1 MPNRK
6 PPISGILN
14 TSLCILLIFH
24 KTKVTPQNSPVLVR
38 VLCKPW
44 VLRMGQRDLPSPTLL
59 LALIPTG
66 CLSKLPDPPREAVL
80 CLRQKINMRG
90 GLAPVPGSYCHPQH
104 PRGPVYSAY
113 LAWGVWGSSYQTSYP
128 QSSPGLGTRSPS
140 DYTGAPEVR

>member
-80 CLRQKINMRG
+80 CLRQKINMREG
-90 GLAPVPGSYCHPQH
+90 PSTCSRLLLPSPTSPGSSLLCLS
-104 PRGPVYSAY
+104 GM
-113 LAWGVWGSSYQTSYP
+113 GGM
-128 QSSPGLGTRSPS
+128 G
-140 DYTGAPEVR
+140 